1 MMNIVDISK
10 RKKQQTIIIV
20 NAGCFLETQNIYI
33 CVEDTNFKWVLR
45 LRTHLGITSTYRAFV
60 LLQYE
65 TGKRWKLE
73 LEQNIFVYDWLSRL
87 TMRMLTCLAWW
98 ERTLVA
104 VSPTACL
111 ESGANVRPWESRI
124 WRASAVASNKLCYSL
139 SLWHLYRS
147 FIPHT
152 GPGWRRRWGHCSN
165 GHLFWIICNL
175 TVLLSYNAAN
185 NIIYLLSNPCYKY

>member
-1 MMNIVDISK
+1 MSFTTAHSPGNHVNLSSLCFATK
-10 RKKQQTIIIV
+10 RCKP
-20 NAGCFLETQNIYI
+20 
-33 CVEDTNFKWVLR
+33 
-45 LRTHLGITSTYRAFV
+45 
-60 LLQYE
+60 
-65 TGKRWKLE
+65 E

-87 TMRMLTCLAWW
+87 TRFEDVDMSCVV
-98 ERTLVA
+98 ERILVA

-124 WRASAVASNKLCYSL
+124 WRASALGSNKLCHSL

-165 GHLFWIICNL
+165 GHLFWIKCNL
-175 TVLLSYNAAN
+175 SVLLSCNAAN

>member
-1 MMNIVDISK
+1 MSFTTAHSPGNHVNLSSLCFATI
-10 RKKQQTIIIV
+10 RNWGTLQTWTWTKYFRLSMIDYH
-20 NAGCFLETQNIYI
+20 GLL
-33 CVEDTNFKWVLR
+33 VL
-45 LRTHLGITSTYRAFV
+45 
-60 LLQYE
+60 
-65 TGKRWKLE
+65 
-73 LEQNIFVYDWLSRL
+73 
-87 TMRMLTCLAWW
+87 RMLTCRAWW

-124 WRASAVASNKLCYSL
+124 WRASAVASNKLCHSL

-175 TVLLSYNAAN
+175 TMLLSYNAAN

>member
-1 MMNIVDISK
+1 MSFTTAHSPGNHVNLSSLCFSTI
-10 RKKQQTIIIV
+10 QNWETLQTWTWTKYFSLWLIIT
-20 NAGCFLETQNIYI
+20 AYSCCGC
-33 CVEDTNFKWVLR
+33 WHVLR
-45 LRTHLGITSTYRAFV
+45 VGEH
-60 LLQYE
+60 
-65 TGKRWKLE
+65 
-73 LEQNIFVYDWLSRL
+73 
-87 TMRMLTCLAWW
+87 
-98 ERTLVA
+98 TLVA

-124 WRASAVASNKLCYSL
+124 WRASAVGSNKLCHSL

-175 TVLLSYNAAN
+175 TALLSCNAAN